1 MYHTCLVVLGW
12 HSGKHIYTQYKV
24 MCPYNTQSKG
34 SNPVTIT
41 EIKNVN
47 QQICVNNDAK
57 MALIE
62 NLIHF

>member
-1 MYHTCLVVLGW
+1 
-12 HSGKHIYTQYKV
+12 